1 VLITK
6 GYSWLE
12 HLTVNQ
18 RVPGSSPGLGAKSPP
33 IGGFFFASNPML
45 TKVSINN
52 RNSFQKSA
60 AKLKFHN
67 FVQKNANGEQIS
79 ST

>member
-1 VLITK
+1 
-6 GYSWLE
+6 
-12 HLTVNQ
+12 
-18 RVPGSSPGLGAKSPP
+18 LGAKSPP